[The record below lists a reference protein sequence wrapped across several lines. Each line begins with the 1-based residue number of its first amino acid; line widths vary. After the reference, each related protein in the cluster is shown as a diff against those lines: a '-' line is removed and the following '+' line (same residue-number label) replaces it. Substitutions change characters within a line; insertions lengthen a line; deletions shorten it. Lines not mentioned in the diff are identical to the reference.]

1 MTRYFSKD
9 IRTRHPIARQWG
21 WDMGCLDEFRMWFLF
36 YHCKRRAVNN
46 ILLWNIVLERDIVY
60 GKYEM
65 REAMYVQ
72 ENRKYP
78 QNISFMRNQFFFI
91 ALMIVAWWRQMVT

>member
-1 MTRYFSKD
+1 
-9 IRTRHPIARQWG
+9 
-21 WDMGCLDEFRMWFLF
+21 MWFLF

-78 QNISFMRNQFFFI
+78 QNISFMRHQFFFI
-91 ALMIVAWWRQMVT
+91 ARMIVARAPSQYKDRLIYVWRFPC